1 MPSKIQMFV
10 EADTVAELHA
20 KVLEMLGK
28 AREIPGVK
36 SNTTILPE
44 IQPTKETLTNLTNEA
59 IAKVEEIEPT
69 AEVVPMAERKKPG
82 RPKKTETVVEAEP
95 AKEPAVT
102 VEDAR
107 AVLSDIKSKIG
118 MEEARQ
124 LNKKHGEQ
132 ALNDKTPEQWGA
144 IVAEGKVL
152 LAALEE

>member
-1 MPSKIQMFV
+1 MQCKIQMFV